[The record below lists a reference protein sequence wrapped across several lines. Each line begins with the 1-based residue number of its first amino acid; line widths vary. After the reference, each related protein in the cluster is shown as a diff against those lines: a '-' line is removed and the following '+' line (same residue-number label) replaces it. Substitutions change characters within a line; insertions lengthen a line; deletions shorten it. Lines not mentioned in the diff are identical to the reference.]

1 MADEQK
7 PPGAP
12 SKGAPSAPAKK
23 DDDWGEDW
31 ESAFQAEE
39 DMFFADANSG
49 EEDFF
54 IDESDKSVATA
65 TPEQELSSSLE
76 KDLEGAPQAASPLSS
91 IAAAIS
97 FTAILASLQA
107 LLLQKLA
114 RPAAL
119 FNAAREK
126 INALPIA
133 FRLAVYIAPV
143 LLIVVAIFGS
153 MLLTHPE
160 KAGEGDPLSQKIA
173 QDNTID
179 QNYAAP
185 EAPIVQVYPD
195 QVRKKW
201 DFPGF
206 IIPVQSEAGDK
217 GISFLMID
225 ITLIAMLDQET
236 EPPPEKINF
245 MRDSI
250 YQFFL
255 NRPQDELRHFSL
267 ARGEMNRKLKDWL
280 MKQWPEAPIESII
293 FNRYFFS

>member
-1 MADEQK
+1 MSDEQK
-7 PPGAP
+7 PPDES
-12 SKGAPSAPAKK
+12 SKGAPPPSVKK

-54 IDESDKSVATA
+54 IDESDKTVATG

-76 KDLEGAPQAASPLSS
+76 KDLEGAAKTASPLSS

-97 FTAILASLQA
+97 FTAILATLKA
-107 LLLQKLA
+107 FLLQKLA
-114 RPAAL
+114 QPAAL
-119 FNAAREK
+119 FRAGREK
-126 INALPIA
+126 INSLPLA

-143 LLIVVAIFGS
+143 LLIVVAVFGS
-153 MLLTHPE
+153 MLMTHP
-160 KAGEGDPLSQKIA
+160 KKSGEGDHLSQEIQQA
-173 QDNTID
+173 ENID
-179 QNYAAP
+179 QNHAAP

-195 QVRKKW
+195 QARKKW

-206 IIPVQSEAGDK
+206 IIPVQSETGDK

-225 ITLIAMLDQET
+225 ITIIAMLDQEK
-236 EPPPEKINF
+236 EPPPEKITF

-250 YQFFL
+250 YQFYL

-293 FNRYFFS
+293 FNRYFFR